1 MGGGLEVP
9 LGEVG
14 DVRLMPSP
22 ALRCQRPYEILV
34 ADRPKSNF
42 IDSYKLLKCFDFIL
56 MRRAVFAWHIVAE
69 AEKTESRSSSQ
80 INRGSCS
87 D

>member
-1 MGGGLEVP
+1 MDGSREVP
-9 LGEVG
+9 LGEVV

-22 ALRCQRPYEILV
+22 ALRCPRPYDVLV
-34 ADRPKSNF
+34 ADCPKPNF

-56 MRRAVFAWHIVAE
+56 MRRAVFDWHVVAA
-69 AEKTESRSSSQ
+69 AEKRKSRSSSQ